1 MGVMEGRS
9 ARSAGPARKLL
20 LILLLSLLVA
30 VTMANI
36 EDFDESSDH
45 KVGINK
51 N

>member
-1 MGVMEGRS
+1 MGAMEGRS
-9 ARSAGPARKLL
+9 ARSAGPARKLT